1 MSKKLILLLLL
12 LTLALIIYI
21 VKIPPKPATIS
32 SPIPLISLSPTP
44 TLPAESSLSFIPD
57 TIYTPAG
64 QNGKASIQLNSQS
77 TYPTG
82 AQLELAYDP
91 AILTEITLT
100 PGTLFPKSTVLL
112 NNNDEATGRISYALS
127 LDKNEKPQNFSG
139 TTAIVKFKVR
149 KNIIQNQTAIY
160 FLPKTAIIAK
170 DGNIPLKIAYGLK
183 IITNPS
189 STTASAS
196 PILR

>member
-12 LTLALIIYI
+12 LTLAIAIYL
-21 VKIPPKPATIS
+21 VRIPQKPTIIS
-32 SPIPLISLSPTP
+32 SPIPLISFSPTP

-64 QNGKASIQLNSQS
+64 QKGEARIQLNSQ
-77 TYPTG
+77 TEYPLG

-100 PGTLFPKSTVLL
+100 PGALFPKSTVLL
-112 NNNDEATGRISYALS
+112 NNNDEATGRISYAIS

-139 TTAIVKFKVR
+139 TTTILKFKIK
-149 KNIIQNQTAIY
+149 KNIIPNQTAIY
-160 FLPKTAIIAK
+160 FLPKTAIITK

-183 IITNPS
+183 IIINPS
-189 STTASAS
+189 KTASSS
-196 PILR
+196 PTLK

>member
-1 MSKKLILLLLL
+1 MSQKLILLLLL
-12 LTLALIIYI
+12 LTFTITIYI
-21 VKIPPKPATIS
+21 IKIPKKPTTLS

-64 QNGKASIQLNSQS
+64 QNGEASIRLNSQS
-77 TYPTG
+77 IYPTG

-112 NNNDEATGRISYALS
+112 NNNDEATGRVSYAIS
-127 LDKNEKPQNFSG
+127 LDKNQKPQNFSG
-139 TTAIVKFKVR
+139 TAAILKFKI
-149 KNIIQNQTAIY
+149 KENIIQNQTAIY

-183 IITNPS
+183 IIINPS
-189 STTASAS
+189 TASAS
-196 PILR
+196 PILK

>member
-12 LTLALIIYI
+12 PAFTIVIYI
-21 VKIPPKPATIS
+21 IKIPQKPNTIS
-32 SPIPLISLSPTP
+32 SPIPFISFSPTP
-44 TLPAESSLSFIPD
+44 AIPAESSLSIVPD
-57 TIYTPAG
+57 TLYVPTG
-64 QNGKASIQLNSQS
+64 QIGEASIQLNSQS
-77 TYPTG
+77 KYPLG

-91 AILTEITLT
+91 TILTEITLT
-100 PGTLFPKSTVLL
+100 PGTLFPKPAVLL

-127 LDKNEKPQNFSG
+127 IDKNEKPQNFSG
-139 TTAIVKFKVR
+139 TTAIIKFKVK

-160 FLPKTAIIAK
+160 FLPKTTIISQ

-183 IITNPS
+183 IIINP
-189 STTASAS
+189 STTATAS

>member
-12 LTLALIIYI
+12 LTFAIVIYL
-21 VKIPPKPATIS
+21 VRIPQKPTIIS
-32 SPIPLISLSPTP
+32 SPAPLISLSPTP

-64 QNGKASIQLNSQS
+64 QNDETRIQLNSQ
-77 TYPTG
+77 TKYPLD

-100 PGTLFPKSTVLL
+100 PETLFPKSTVLL
-112 NNNDEATGRISYALS
+112 NNNDEATGRISYAIS
-127 LDKNEKPQNFSG
+127 LDKNEKPQNFYG
-139 TTAIVKFKVR
+139 TAAILKFKI
-149 KNIIQNQTAIY
+149 KENIIQNQTTIY

-183 IITNPS
+183 IIINPS
-189 STTASAS
+189 TAASTS
-196 PILR
+196 PALR